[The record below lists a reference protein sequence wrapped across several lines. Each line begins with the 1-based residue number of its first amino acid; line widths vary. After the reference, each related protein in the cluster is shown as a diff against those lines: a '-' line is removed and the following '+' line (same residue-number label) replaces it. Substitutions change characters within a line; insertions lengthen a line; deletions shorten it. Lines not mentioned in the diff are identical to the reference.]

1 MKKASLLLI
10 ALVSILCFNA
20 CKKEKNSPPDEETG
34 PKMNTKEVKVVLP
47 AGASADLSKLTIFT
61 YAQSA
66 TVSADGKSK
75 IPFKAGTHEL
85 AYLFDAAN
93 NMMMMGIISDANN
106 EISITSTTE
115 ALLYLGMGVP
125 YSYSQK
131 QRVASI
137 AQLKTYEPFEALN
150 AKLEE
155 YFKADP
161 TMLSKNKFMVDFTAA
176 VDKIRKVNTI
186 DILAKQIKVEEADV
200 QKGGIKISQDDAN
213 AENFNFTNDYM
224 RRAHAFLYKTS
235 FIDQNDQEKTRINT
249 IGAGTPSDQNLA
261 VKGGSMS
268 EAQRVTPALTGP
280 VSVPLTGGEKQATYK
295 VRVVGVGGKEIGN
308 LTSAE
313 STKLDE
319 LWMEYFALDL
329 LMPTLFIAIEE
340 TNSQFKIR
348 TNGPDAAR
356 PFINEIK
363 KHITPAM
370 MANVKNGNYIAAIN
384 AYMKFIEDDYYKR
397 VPVYQQLSQLGNTA
411 SQAGNSWGV
420 LDEDIKNEN
429 ERIGK
434 VGAFTTKVWD
444 GVKTHLDDQ
453 LEQIHYKCNT
463 MDEWIV
469 KVMDNDV
476 KISPRKSDV
485 MAFTNHPLNVSA
497 TPALNTGETLEFE
510 WKTAGTF
517 GVLKNGTS
525 EATSFT
531 TTEKTIN
538 YYGKTTPNENNIERV
553 VVTAYIKNGASR
565 KKIGSDTATINV
577 KKVRIVMKPNGATLS
592 PKYGNSSLKL
602 YLLNADGTDPIVNNS
617 SVQYRVNWSTAGT
630 YGHFAGGI
638 TQQTTTIN
646 NITYNATDKEVKK
659 GVETITA
666 KVEFRITQGSGWTA
680 WMHRETIVGKVN
692 VENDVKVIYVKRSP
706 RHIENGEWCVMQ
718 TVVRVPIDP
727 NAKSYTVAFTDIP
740 GYVGEEITTSFT
752 PSNLAS
758 NVLIENGA
766 YVVGNFASSQHISKG
781 HLPASSAPGG
791 AFVTIRY

>member
-115 ALLYLGMGVP
+115 ALLYLGMGIP

-137 AQLKTYEPFEALN
+137 AQLKTFEPFEGLK

-186 DILAKQIKVEEADV
+186 DILAKQIKVEEEGV
-200 QKGGIKISQDDAN
+200 QKGGIKINQDGAN
-213 AENFNFTNDYM
+213 AENFNFYNEYM

-235 FIDQNDQEKTRINT
+235 FIDQNDQEKTRINNIT
-249 IGAGTPSDQNLA
+249 ANTPADQNMA
-261 VKGGSMS
+261 VNGGTMDERQTVQESK
-268 EAQRVTPALTGP
+268 TGP
-280 VSVPLTGGEKQATYK
+280 VSVPLANNEKQATYK
-295 VRVVGVGGKEIGN
+295 VRIIGVGGNAISN

-313 STKLDE
+313 SAKLEE
-319 LWMEYFALDL
+319 LWMDYFAFDL
-329 LMPTLFIAIEE
+329 LMPSLFLSIEN
-340 TNSQFKIR
+340 TDALFKIR
-348 TNGPDAAR
+348 SNGPDAAR
-356 PFINEIK
+356 AFINEVK
-363 KHITPAM
+363 KHMTAAIIN
-370 MANVKNGNYIAAIN
+370 NVKNGKYVVAISD
-384 AYMKFIEDDYYKR
+384 YMKLIHDDYYKK
-397 VPVYQQLSQLGNTA
+397 VPLYQQLSKLGNTA
-411 SQAGNSWGV
+411 SQAGNNWGIF
-420 LDEDIKNEN
+420 DEDIEKEN
-429 ERIGK
+429 ERIGQ
-434 VGAFTTKVWD
+434 VSSLAIKVWD
-444 GVKTHLDDQ
+444 GIKIHLDKQ
-453 LEQIHYKCNT
+453 LEQIHFKCNT

-638 TQQTTTIN
+638 TQQTTTVN

-666 KVEFRITQGSGWTA
+666 KVEFRITQGSGWSA